1 VARLT
6 IRIDLS
12 SHRAIGPGKIK
23 LLELIGRS
31 GSISAAGRA
40 MNMSY
45 RRAWMLIDSLN
56 RCFRSPVVETQL
68 GGTRGG
74 GAALSPL
81 GHDVIAWY
89 RAIER
94 AATNASARQLAA
106 LDAAQAPR
114 KSSPGGGRRLA
125 ITASRRRSSLMPR
138 RARA

>member
-6 IRIDLS
+6 IRVDLS
-12 SHRAIGPGKIK
+12 DHGAIGPGKIR
-23 LLELIGRS
+23 LLELVGES

-56 RCFRSPVVETQL
+56 RCFRVPVVATQL

-74 GAALSPL
+74 GAVLTEL
-81 GHDVIAWY
+81 GHDVIARY

-94 AATNASARQLAA
+94 AATKATAAELAA
-106 LDAAQAPR
+106 LDAGQARPRSATRGHRAPAPR
-114 KSSPGGGRRLA
+114 
-125 ITASRRRSSLMPR
+125 SRRRSSLLPR
-138 RARA
+138 RSRA